1 MKKEGMGVGR
11 RWMTVRE
18 RKMGAWTVGDEHGLT
33 RPLACDVVDLAAVL
47 GLHVTGQEVDGS
59 SEGVRVFQE
68 GRDIPG
74 NKDRIVTR
82 VRPDRGPARSR
93 RLPLRVRRQRLA
105 GS

>member
-47 GLHVTGQEVDGS
+47 GLHVTGQ
-59 SEGVRVFQE
+59 
-68 GRDIPG
+68 
-74 NKDRIVTR
+74 
-82 VRPDRGPARSR
+82 
-93 RLPLRVRRQRLA
+93 
-105 GS
+105 